1 MVHNFDALFLPL
13 LLLAIFVTPPV
24 AAIVFPSGQYF
35 YFIFYYIILIFLQ
48 YPAGVLLQRL
58 SPAESAQLGTECGHS
73 TEMLANGREHPWA
86 VSIMT
91 KAGQPSLTCI
101 NGIEEVQAVQGRN
114 KLGGTIISPFHILTV
129 AHGFLRFDN
138 RGAGPCE

>member
-24 AAIVFPSGQYF
+24 AAIVFPS
-35 YFIFYYIILIFLQ
+35 
-48 YPAGVLLQRL
+48 AGVLLQRL

-91 KAGQPSLTCI
+91 K
-101 NGIEEVQAVQGRN
+101 GRN